1 MAERSVRGRSLVTHR
16 ALVDIVRRAVLGSYG
31 VAGFADDGSL
41 GRIGRAVGLIE
52 PGIRITTAGTLAV
65 DLRLTVAH
73 GLPIAEVARQVE
85 SAVRYGLSRALDREP
100 DRIQIHIG
108 GLRYEPASAL
118 APFALTEEA
127 RPPATEVLA

>member
-1 MAERSVRGRSLVTHR
+1 MTERSVRGRSLVTHR

-31 VAGFADDGSL
+31 VVGFADDGPL
-41 GRIGRAVGLIE
+41 GRVRRAVGLIE
-52 PGIRITTAGTLAV
+52 PGIRITTAETFGV

-85 SAVRYGLSRALDREP
+85 SAVRYGLRRALDREV

-108 GLRYEPASAL
+108 GLRYEPASAPGPM
-118 APFALTEEA
+118 AATAEA
-127 RPPATEVLA
+127 HPPATEVLA